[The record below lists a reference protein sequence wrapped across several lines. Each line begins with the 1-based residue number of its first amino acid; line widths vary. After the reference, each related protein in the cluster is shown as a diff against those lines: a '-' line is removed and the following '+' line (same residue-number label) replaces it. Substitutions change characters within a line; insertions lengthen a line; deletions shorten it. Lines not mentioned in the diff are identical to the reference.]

1 MGINI
6 RNPRQ
11 YMENFLYIRDKKQRL
26 VPLKLKPAQENL
38 YQIIKEEHQ
47 AGRPVRLIVLKG
59 RQEGISTVTEA
70 LMFQDA
76 ATRPLVNTLIVAH
89 RDDAT
94 ANLFRMNKL
103 FYDCLPQSV
112 QPMKKAS
119 NAKEL
124 VFENPTRD
132 EGEKRR
138 RPGLRS
144 RIKCVTAGGKGAGRS
159 DTLTNVHLSEYAFWP
174 GDKKGMLAGIMQAVP
189 DDPNTMVIIESTAN
203 GFDDFKELWDGA
215 VEGTNGWR
223 PVFLPWYMEPE
234 YRRPVEPGTIWTD
247 EEKKMMGPPPEPSAA
262 VKVSRESGEKALWRG
277 PVGRGEARKRFEPWA
292 KGRGEYS
299 GLCLDEEQLAWR
311 RWCIRVNF
319 GGDEQLFR
327 QEYPNTP
334 DEAFLLSGDPYFDN
348 DVIMAR
354 RRAVQEP
361 LRTGLFEHPE
371 PEIEGGAPR
380 DWGFVDREK
389 GFIRIYEE
397 PKPGVPY
404 VLGGDTAGEGSDC
417 FTAHV
422 LDNTDGHQVA
432 ELQQPL
438 SEILYARQVYC
449 LGHYYNDALA
459 AIEVNFSTYPEMKL
473 EEWHYPNLYQRER
486 FDTFTG
492 EMVKAFGWITSS
504 RTRQVMLA
512 ELHTVMEEAPELVA
526 SFQTLGE
533 MLTFVYGKGRK
544 PQAAEGEHDDL
555 VMAAAIA
562 HQARRQQ
569 RCTVDRPGGEKVR
582 WTADMWEDYQNA
594 GEEVRRMLVK
604 KWGPPA

>member
-1 MGINI
+1 
-6 RNPRQ
+6 
-11 YMENFLYIRDKKQRL
+11 
-26 VPLKLKPAQENL
+26 
-38 YQIIKEEHQ
+38 
-47 AGRPVRLIVLKG
+47 
-59 RQEGISTVTEA
+59 
-70 LMFQDA
+70 
-76 ATRPLVNTLIVAH
+76 
-89 RDDAT
+89 
-94 ANLFRMNKL
+94 
-103 FYDCLPQSV
+103 
-112 QPMKKAS
+112 MKKAS

-174 GDKKGMLAGIMQAVP
+174 GDKKGLLAGIMQAVP

-203 GFDDFKELWDGA
+203 GFNEFKELWDGA
-215 VEGTNGWR
+215 VDGSNGWR

-234 YRRPVEPGTIWTD
+234 YRRSVE
-247 EEKKMMGPPPEPSAA
+247 KGPP
-262 VKVSRESGEKALWRG
+262 RG
-277 PVGRGEARKRFEPWA
+277 RPRGERSRSGTSEELAEAGSEGCAACGDEGTVWT
-292 KGRGEYS
+292 GEEEQLRAAYQ
-299 GLCLDEEQLAWR
+299 LDDEQLAWR
-311 RWCIRVNF
+311 RWCIRVNL

-354 RRAVQEP
+354 RRAVKEP
-361 LRTGLFEHPE
+361 LRTGLFEHLE

-380 DWGFVDREK
+380 AWSFVDQAK
-389 GFIRIYEE
+389 GYIRIYEE

-404 VLGGDTAGEGSDC
+404 VLGGDTAGEGSDY

-449 LGHYYNDALA
+449 LGHYYNHALA

-492 EMVKAFGWITSS
+492 EMVKAFGWVTSHK
-504 RTRQVMLA
+504 TRPVMLA

-533 MLTFVYGKGRK
+533 MLTFVYGKDRK

-555 VMAAAIA
+555 VVAAAIA

-569 RCTVDRPGGEKVR
+569 RCTADRPSGEKVQ
-582 WTADMWEDYQNA
+582 WTVDMWEDYQNA
-594 GEEVRRMLVK
+594 DEETRKLLVK
-604 KWGPPA
+604 RWGTPA

>member
-1 MGINI
+1 MINL
-6 RNPRQ
+6 RNPRE
-11 YMENFLYIRDKKQRL
+11 YCENFLMIRDKKQRMVSL
-26 VPLKLKPAQENL
+26 RFKPAQENL
-38 YQIIKEEHQ
+38 YRIIKEEHQ

-76 ATRPLVNTLIVAH
+76 ATRPLVRTLIVAH

-94 ANLFRMNKL
+94 ANLFNMNKL
-103 FYDCLPQSV
+103 FYDCLPRSV
-112 QPMKKAS
+112 QPMRKNS

-132 EGEKRR
+132 ENEKRR

-174 GDKKGMLAGIMQAVP
+174 GDKKGLLAGIMQAVP

-203 GFDDFKELWDGA
+203 GFNEFKELWDGA
-215 VEGTNGWR
+215 VDGTNGWR

-234 YRRPVEPGTIWTD
+234 YRRPMEKGAPRGRPRGERSRRGTSEEPAGDGSEGCAVCGDEGTVWTAE
-247 EEKKMMGPPPEPSAA
+247 EEKLRAA
-262 VKVSRESGEKALWRG
+262 
-277 PVGRGEARKRFEPWA
+277 
-292 KGRGEYS
+292 YH
-299 GLCLDEEQLAWR
+299 LDDEQLSWR
-311 RWCIRVNF
+311 RWCIRVNL

-348 DVIMAR
+348 DTIMAR
-354 RRAVQEP
+354 RRAAKEP
-361 LRTGLFEHPE
+361 LRVGLFEYPE

-380 DWGFVDREK
+380 EWTFTDREK
-389 GFIRIYEE
+389 GLIRIFEE

-422 LDNTDGHQVA
+422 LDNTDGRPVA

-438 SEILYARQVYC
+438 SEVLYARQIFC
-449 LGHYYNDALA
+449 LGHYYNTAL
-459 AIEVNFSTYPEMKL
+459 IGVEVNFSTYPEMKL
-473 EEWHYPNLYQRER
+473 EEWHYPKLYQRER

-492 EMVKAFGWITSS
+492 KMVEAFGWLTSS
-504 RTRQVMLA
+504 KTRPVILA
-512 ELHTVMEEAPELVA
+512 GLHTVMEEAPELVV

-533 MLTFVYGKGRK
+533 MLTFVYGKDRK

-555 VMAAAIA
+555 VLAAAIA
-562 HQARRQQ
+562 HSIRGQQ
-569 RCTVDRPGGEKVR
+569 RYTVDRPDGEKKR
-582 WTADMWEDYQNA
+582 WTADMWEDYNA
-594 GEEVRRMLVK
+594 ADEETRKLLVK
-604 KWGPPA
+604 RWGSHRDPA